1 MLTEDIRFL
10 FACILFREIAVVRV
24 QLFKSSLS
32 IMFHGA
38 MKEGPDGKYT
48 ITVLCYK
55 GEMVSIEK
63 LSFVMLLLGIN
74 FRWSPVFSAF
84 NAYVLL

>member
-10 FACILFREIAVVRV
+10 FASILFREIAVVRV
-24 QLFKSSLS
+24 QLYKSSLN

-48 ITVLCYK
+48 ITILCYK
-55 GEMVSIEK
+55 GEMVIIE

-84 NAYVLL
+84 NVYVLL

>member
-10 FACILFREIAVVRV
+10 FASILFREIAVVRV
-24 QLFKSSLS
+24 QLYKSSLN

-48 ITVLCYK
+48 ITILCYK
-55 GEMVSIEK
+55 GEMVIIE

-74 FRWSPVFSAF
+74 FR
-84 NAYVLL
+84 